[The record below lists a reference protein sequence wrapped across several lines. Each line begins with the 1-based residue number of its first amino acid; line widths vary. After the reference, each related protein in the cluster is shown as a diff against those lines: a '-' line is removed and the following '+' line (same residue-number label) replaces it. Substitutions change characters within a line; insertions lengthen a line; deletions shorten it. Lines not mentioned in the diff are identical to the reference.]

1 MGALSFSTEASVVVN
16 GAEQDIE
23 MSAAKRA
30 RFEAP
35 CRTCT
40 GVIRYV

>member
-1 MGALSFSTEASVVVN
+1 MGALNFSTEASVILT

-30 RFEAP
+30 WFGAP
-35 CRTCT
+35 MPHTDR
-40 GVIRYV
+40 VI